1 MIKVLFAQ
9 VRELVGT
16 DATEVAA
23 DFPTVEAL
31 RQHMAA
37 QSDRWALAL
46 EDGKLLAA
54 VNQTLVSFDHPLTD
68 GDEVAFFPPVTEVKM
83 AETKIVVGPQP
94 FSVGEEYPW
103 LAERDEDGAVVTFTG
118 KVRNHNLGDSVNALT
133 LEHYPGMTE
142 KALAEIVDEA
152 RNRWPLGRVTVI
164 HRIGELWPGDEIV
177 FVGVTS
183 AHRSSAFEAGQ
194 FIMDYLK
201 TRAPFWKREATP
213 EGDRWVEARESD
225 QQAAKRW

>member
-1 MIKVLFAQ
+1 
-9 VRELVGT
+9 
-16 DATEVAA
+16 
-23 DFPTVEAL
+23 
-31 RQHMAA
+31 
-37 QSDRWALAL
+37 
-46 EDGKLLAA
+46 
-54 VNQTLVSFDHPLTD
+54 
-68 GDEVAFFPPVTEVKM
+68 M

-118 KVRNHNLGDSVNALT
+118 KVRNHNLGDSVKALT

-142 KALAEIVDEA
+142 KALAE
-152 RNRWPLGRVTVI
+152 TVI